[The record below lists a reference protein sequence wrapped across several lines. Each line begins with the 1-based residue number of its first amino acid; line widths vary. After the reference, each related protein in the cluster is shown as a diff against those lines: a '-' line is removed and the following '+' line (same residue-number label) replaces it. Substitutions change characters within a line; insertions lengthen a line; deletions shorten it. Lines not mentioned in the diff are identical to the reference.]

1 MKVFSRHYFD
11 ELLTSADQSL
21 RLRAHANV
29 HRSYADQCQK
39 LFNAIKLDSYIRPHR
54 HSIDPKEECL
64 LAIRGL
70 FGLIEFNDEGSITSI
85 VLFGSEKYSEQFSI
99 AAGVELPIG
108 VWHTVVALVDQAV
121 LFEVKNG
128 PFNPVV
134 AKEFATWAL
143 EEGSDRARS
152 YLNAL
157 KRECFARLPADFCQ
171 E

>member
-11 ELLTSADQSL
+11 ELLTSADQSQ

-54 HSIDPKEECL
+54 HSLDPKEECL

-85 VLFGSEKYSEQFSI
+85 ILFGSEKYSEQFSI
-99 AAGVELPIG
+99 ASGVELPTG
-108 VWHTVVALVDQAV
+108 VWHTVIALVDQAV

-128 PFNPVV
+128 PFNPVF
-134 AKEFATWAL
+134 AKEFALWAP
-143 EEGSDRARS
+143 EEEDGYAPQ
-152 YLNAL
+152 YLKTL
-157 KRECFARLPADFCQ
+157 KQRCLDELSNI
-171 E
+171 